1 MSDEASRVFVDTN
14 VLVYAY
20 DASAGEKAAR
30 AAALVLELWENGGA
44 CLSVQ
49 VLQEFFVTI
58 TRKVPRPLEPRRAA
72 QVVEDLARWRV
83 HAPGPGDVLEAIEVH
98 LQSRISLWDAL
109 IVRSALQLGC
119 REILSEDLA
128 PGEVHP
134 GVKVRNPFA
143 GA

>member
-1 MSDEASRVFVDTN
+1 MNAEASRVFLDTN

-20 DASAGEKAAR
+20 DASAGEKASR
-30 AAALVLELWENGGA
+30 AGALVNELWESGGA

-83 HAPGPGDVLEAIEVH
+83 HAPGSGDVLEAIEIH
-98 LQSRISLWDAL
+98 LTRRISLWDAL

-119 REILSEDLA
+119 REILSEALS
-128 PGEVHP
+128 PGAVHP
-134 GVKVRNPFA
+134 GVRVRNPFA
-143 GA
+143 G